1 MAYEAA
7 GDNNIFPMFYVVI
20 ISGFYLILQASFGV
34 FIPSL
39 MEGVGRLK
47 DFRSLFER

>member
-20 ISGFYLILQASFGV
+20 ISGFFGV
-34 FIPSL
+34 FMSSL
-39 MEGVGRLK
+39 LIGMGQLK
-47 DFRSLFER
+47 DFRPLFEW